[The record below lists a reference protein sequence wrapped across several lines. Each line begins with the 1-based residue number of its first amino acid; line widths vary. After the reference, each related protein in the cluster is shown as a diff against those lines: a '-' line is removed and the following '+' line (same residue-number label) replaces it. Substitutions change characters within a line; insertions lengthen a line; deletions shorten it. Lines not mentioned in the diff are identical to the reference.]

1 MLFVKDLLNQSVR
14 LSSESRTFFC
24 EVKVMRMELPR
35 MRAVSLLS
43 LLPLALLSGCGDG
56 IDRPETVPVT
66 GTVLYNGKPVEKAVV
81 SFSCEG
87 APLSAVGVSDAE
99 GKFTL
104 STFGYNDG
112 AIVGTHVVTVSK
124 ADPKA
129 GQTPA
134 AASGG
139 DQKLLNDPAA
149 MAAEMEMALDPGAIP
164 EFSGLL
170 PEKYS
175 GASSPLSETVSE
187 SGPNEFVLQLT
198 D

>member
-1 MLFVKDLLNQSVR
+1 
-14 LSSESRTFFC
+14 
-24 EVKVMRMELPR
+24 MRMELPR
-35 MRAVSLLS
+35 MRAVALLS

-87 APLSAVGVSDAE
+87 APRSAVGVSDAE

-112 AIVGTHVVTVSK
+112 AIVGTHAVTVSK

-129 GQTPA
+129 DQAPA
-134 AASGG
+134 AAGGG

-149 MAAEMEMALDPGAIP
+149 MTADMVKMSQDPGAIP